1 MTTKGGALNGIIK
14 HNLKDQSYPGVSLNF
29 HDIYEYSK
37 ILDKFKEQV
46 KHS

>member
-14 HNLKDQSYPGVSLNF
+14 HNLKGQGYPCVSLNF

-37 ILDKFKEQV
+37 ILDKFSDHV
-46 KHS
+46 